1 MTQPVTAPILIGLL
15 DDHQLMLDGISALLD
30 TIPEVRIVHRSTKAT
45 ELFANL
51 QIAPVDIVLLDLYL
65 PNPTGLDVLAEIREK
80 HPDVQVIILSGNSEE
95 ELIHAAF
102 RTGAQGYITKGVD
115 REELLLAIQQVKD
128 GERYLSQQLVGQLS
142 TAFVKRA
149 VHGDPAKH
157 SGNNLSKR
165 EVEIIRGL
173 AMGLSQKEVAHDLQ
187 ISARTVEAHR
197 ANILEKLDLR
207 TTIDLV
213 KYAIKHRIVEL

>member
-1 MTQPVTAPILIGLL
+1 
-15 DDHQLMLDGISALLD
+15 MLDGISALLD

-51 QIAPVDIVLLDLYL
+51 QNLPVDIVLLDLYL

-157 SGNNLSKR
+157 PGNNLSKR

-197 ANILEKLDLR
+197 ANILEMLDLR